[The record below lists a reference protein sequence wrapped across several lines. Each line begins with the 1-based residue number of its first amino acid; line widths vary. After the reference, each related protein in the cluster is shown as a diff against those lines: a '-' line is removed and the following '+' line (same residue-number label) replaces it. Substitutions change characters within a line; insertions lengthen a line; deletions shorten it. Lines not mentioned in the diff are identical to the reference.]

1 MFIGHFGVG
10 LGAKAAAPRVSL
22 GTLFLAAQFLDLLWP
37 TLLMLGIERV
47 QILTA
52 PVQGP
57 PLAFVHYPISH
68 SLLTTLVWAGL
79 FAGIYFAARRYRTG
93 AWVLGLLVLSHWLL
107 DLLVHYPDL
116 PLYPG
121 SALHVGFALWS
132 FPKAE
137 LLLELLIFVVGVVF
151 YLRATRASD
160 AIGKWTLWA
169 LLLFL
174 VFIQIANSIGSPPP
188 SVSALAWVGQAQ
200 WLLVI
205 WGYWV
210 DRHRRPVGKI

>member
-210 DRHRRPVGKI
+210 DRHRRPVGKV